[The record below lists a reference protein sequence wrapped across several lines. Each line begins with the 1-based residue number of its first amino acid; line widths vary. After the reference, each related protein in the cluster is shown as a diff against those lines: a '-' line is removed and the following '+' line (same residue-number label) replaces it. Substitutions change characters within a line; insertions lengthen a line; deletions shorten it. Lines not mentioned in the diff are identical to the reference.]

1 MDPGTRVATQWS
13 GFTGEAFK
21 LSELLVKLRF
31 AEEAANSIVVDG
43 LNSGEELEHLDD
55 DMCNIFF
62 QNFRKPGSDQKGVVV
77 SMMDQ
82 VSLKLLVWRLQHMKC
97 VSRIIVI
104 DAIDI
109 EWCRV
114 MNDQNKLEAAWTN
127 TLSEKDYPRANL
139 GDVPHNF

>member
-1 MDPGTRVATQWS
+1 MSVLSRFSKEHATGDALKVA
-13 GFTGEAFK
+13 K
-21 LSELLVKLRF
+21 LLVKFRF
-31 AEEAANSIVVDG
+31 TEEAWKSIVGSGV
-43 LNSGEELEHLDD
+43 NSKEELEKLDD
-55 DMCNIFF
+55 DMCKIFV

-77 SMMDQ
+77 SMMAQ
-82 VSLKLLVWRLQHMKC
+82 VFLKLLVWRLQHMKC

-114 MNDQNKLEAAWTN
+114 MNDHNKLEAAWTN

-139 GDVPHNF
+139 GDVPHIF